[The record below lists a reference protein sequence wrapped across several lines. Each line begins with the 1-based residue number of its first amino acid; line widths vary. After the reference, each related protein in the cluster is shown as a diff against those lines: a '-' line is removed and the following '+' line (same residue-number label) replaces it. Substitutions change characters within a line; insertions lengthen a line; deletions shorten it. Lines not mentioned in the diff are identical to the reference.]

1 MNPRSGA
8 AGWVGWAG
16 AASGVGAVG
25 LAAVLLHRTLV
36 VVREISRYADH
47 IARAGDGIRRN
58 TDVEPGLARMR
69 VLAGEMAGRAGPTGE
84 GVA

>member
-1 MNPRSGA
+1 MNPRSA

-16 AASGVGAVG
+16 AGSGVGAVG

-47 IARAGDGIRRN
+47 IARAGDEIRRN
-58 TDVEPGLARMR
+58 TDVEPGLTRMR
-69 VLAGEMAGRAGPTGE
+69 ALAGEMAARAGHTAE

>member
-1 MNPRSGA
+1 MSPRSGA

-16 AASGVGAVG
+16 VASGVGAAG
-25 LAAVLLHRTLV
+25 LAVVLLHRTLV

-47 IARAGDGIRRN
+47 IAGAGDGIRRN
-58 TDVEPGLARMR
+58 TDVESGLTRMR
-69 VLAGEMAGRAGPTGE
+69 VLAGEMADRVGRTGE

>member
-8 AGWVGWAG
+8 AGWVAVG
-16 AASGVGAVG
+16 SGVGAAG

-47 IARAGDGIRRN
+47 IAGAGDGIRRN
-58 TDVEPGLARMR
+58 TDVERGLIRMR
-69 VLAGEMAGRAGPTGE
+69 ALAGEMAARAGAPGE